1 MKKNNNSLKSLIS
14 VFKSVIMDKKYNKQ
28 KEEDIIPPVIKS
40 VKMKKNEIDSIYVEI
55 DQMIPFQNS
64 ISKMEYRF
72 AENILSQLGI
82 DCEEGHRIEITT
94 NNEEL
99 VRLIIFILRSKPR
112 NL

>member
-1 MKKNNNSLKSLIS
+1 MGKSNKSPKSLIS
-14 VFKSVIMDKKYNKQ
+14 IFKSMINDKKYKKT

-40 VKMKKNEIDSIYVEI
+40 VKMRKNDMDSIYVEI

-82 DCEEGHRIEITT
+82 DCEEGHRIEISTY
-94 NNEEL
+94 NEEL
-99 VRLIIFILRSKPR
+99 TRLIIFISRSKPR

>member
-1 MKKNNNSLKSLIS
+1 MEKNDKFPKSLIS

-99 VRLIIFILRSKPR
+99 ARLIIFISRSKPR